1 MRPTYAV
8 QNGREHSDDASLR
21 DEESAFEEHANNVFC
36 LLQEN
41 ARLRAHVAKLSGI
54 LKQYL
59 EQD

>member
-1 MRPTYAV
+1 MRPKYAV
-8 QNGREHSDDASLR
+8 RNGGGHRKGSSFR
-21 DEESAFEEHANNVFC
+21 GEEIAFEEHANNVFC

-54 LKQYL
+54 LEQYL